1 MIKRK
6 LYEIIDLLPV
16 NQRSKFKQQLSLSL
30 VNALLDLISVAL
42 VIPLLLIILDP
53 LKLNQYLPFS
63 TNSSGADN
71 QMIYLILAV
80 VSLFVIKNIFQL
92 YIVRQ
97 FFNYIFG
104 ISTALSMRIASNHLQ
119 TNNQY
124 VKDKSIS
131 EFYHN
136 IRASCVDFSSKI
148 LFSLFSLISESFVL
162 LVLFATSLFLFPLVS
177 AIIFGVGLLLSYVIF
192 AMKKRGVMNYNEKYI
207 KYFHENT
214 DQSFNL
220 YKGKLDIFL
229 NEAETNYLNLFESSL
244 TNMNDQLAT
253 AHFWRFSNTKI
264 LELISVLFLI
274 GGVIFYINYQTNYD
288 PLMVSFFGAVSF
300 KFLPSF
306 IKLLNAFTEFKA
318 YSHTIELMNESN
330 DSVLKKKDAL
340 TFNNQ
345 IQLKAVSFGY
355 EPNQIVL
362 KNINLLIHPGDF
374 IGIHGN
380 SGLGK
385 TTLLKLITG
394 FYQVTK
400 GRIEV
405 DEVPSSKEN
414 TMSQFTNYVSQS
426 PYLFKGTILN
436 NIVIDRNTDV
446 DFERINALIDL
457 FELQSLIKG
466 HPDGLNRELSSDDH
480 TLSTGQKQRLAFI
493 RALYSKPRLLLLDES
508 TSHVE
513 PRLAYK
519 IFDYLTL
526 LAENDKI
533 AIVSV
538 SHNPDLD
545 RFYKQKFFLNFE
557 GVLQTD

>member
-104 ISTALSMRIASNHLQ
+104 ISTALSMRIASDHLQ

-207 KYFHENT
+207 KYFRENT

-318 YSHTIELMNESN
+318 YSHTIEL
-330 DSVLKKKDAL
+330 
-340 TFNNQ
+340 T
-345 IQLKAVSFGY
+345 AVSFGY

-362 KNINLLIHPGDF
+362 KNINLLIHLGDF

-426 PYLFKGTILN
+426 PYLFKGTVLN